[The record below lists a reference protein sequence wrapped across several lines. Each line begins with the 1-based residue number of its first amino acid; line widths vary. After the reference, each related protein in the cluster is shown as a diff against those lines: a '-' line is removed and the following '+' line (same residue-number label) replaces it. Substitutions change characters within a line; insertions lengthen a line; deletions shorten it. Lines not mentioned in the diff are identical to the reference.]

1 MTEST
6 IINRVAGSGLIT
18 IDLESFYAQGERKVI
33 DIKDQLFRGL
43 ILKEKDFRDYIANEN
58 WDLYKDSLVA
68 VYCSTDAVIPT
79 WAYMLVASK
88 LQGLA
93 KKVVFGDLET
103 LENFLYLEALAAV
116 YPADYQNARV
126 VIKGCGNLPVPAG
139 AYMEITRILS
149 PVVKSLMF
157 GEPCSTVPV
166 LKNK

>member
-1 MTEST
+1 
-6 IINRVAGSGLIT
+6 
-18 IDLESFYAQGERKVI
+18 
-33 DIKDQLFRGL
+33 
-43 ILKEKDFRDYIANEN
+43 
-58 WDLYKDSLVA
+58 
-68 VYCSTDAVIPT
+68 
-79 WAYMLVASK
+79 MLVASK

-116 YPADYQNARV
+116 NPADYQNARV

-166 LKNK
+166 IKNK

>member
-43 ILKEKDFRDYIANEN
+43 ILKEKDFRDYIANED
-58 WDLYKDSLVA
+58 WDQYKDALVA

-79 WAYMLVASK
+79 WAFMLVASK
-88 LQGLA
+88 LQGVA
-93 KKVVFGDLET
+93 KKVVFGDLQI
-103 LENFLYLEALAAV
+103 LENFLYLEALSAV
-116 YPADYQNARV
+116 NPSDYQNARV

-166 LKNK
+166 IKNK